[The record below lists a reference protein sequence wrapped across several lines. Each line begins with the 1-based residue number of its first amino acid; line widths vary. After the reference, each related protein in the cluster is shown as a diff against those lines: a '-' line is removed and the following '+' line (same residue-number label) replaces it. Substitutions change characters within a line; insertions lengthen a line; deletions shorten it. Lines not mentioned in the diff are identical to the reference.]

1 MGLISIYLCE
11 RFGLTYLALY
21 GEGAVFVDGCFSQSA
36 PYYVF
41 NKVSLQI
48 ADTVECLQANVTC
61 LKVKKKE
68 LEIVLHMVFYQAV
81 LPTTLASSC
90 VKASRE

>member
-11 RFGLTYLALY
+11 RFGLTDLALY

-61 LKVKKKE
+61 LKVKKEKKR
-68 LEIVLHMVFYQAV
+68 IGNSIRVLGFI
-81 LPTTLASSC
+81 SSC
-90 VKASRE
+90 IANNLS